1 MNSIATI
8 ENGIAR
14 LKWLAAATRFEIALL
29 RHGRE
34 LKAGYDPSQPRNE
47 LGRWT
52 DAGGGQ
58 SPVSHITDT
67 IESEPVSP
75 DNMLNSLSAVMTRL
89 AQIIRVCTLSG
100 VARTT
105 DIFGNKT
112 FSATYECVGGR
123 TFTRGGNGHV
133 VPGLVRDPFK

>member
-14 LKWLAAATRFEIALL
+14 LKWLAAVTRFEIALL
-29 RHGRE
+29 RHGWA

-52 DAGGGQ
+52 DTDGAHSPAG
-58 SPVSHITDT
+58 SLTDT

-75 DNMLNSLSAVMTRL
+75 DNMLNGLSAAMTRL

-105 DIFGNKT
+105 DVFGNQT

-123 TFTRGGNGHV
+123 TLTRGGIGHV